1 VIFIF
6 EFGDDEIFGVSCG
19 SMVESFFE
27 GEKKTL
33 EEARHG
39 CRRGK

>member
-6 EFGDDEIFGVSCG
+6 EFGDDEIFRFSCG
-19 SMVESFFE
+19 SIVESFYE
-27 GEKKTL
+27 GVKKTL